1 MNSINMRTQ
10 KIYLFIWS
18 ILFVLMSCGNPR
30 AYETVD
36 GDPMQSR
43 IYTLENGLKVYLS
56 VNKEAPRIQTYIP
69 VRVGGKNDPA
79 ETTGL
84 AHYFEHLMFKGTESF
99 GTQNYAQ
106 EKPLLDQ
113 IEALFEVYRTKSD
126 EEERIAIYR
135 QIDSLSYEAS
145 KLSIPNEYDKLM
157 AAIGAEGTNAYT
169 AYDVTCY
176 IEDIPSNQLE
186 NWAKIQADRFKHNVI
201 RGFHTELETVY
212 EEKNMSLTQDHRKLR
227 EAISS
232 ALFKNH
238 PYGTQ
243 TILGTQEHLKNPS
256 ITNIKNYYKK
266 WYVPNNMAICMSGDF
281 DFDEA
286 IEIIERYFGDMQ
298 PNKELQMLS
307 FEPETELTE
316 PIVKEVWGLESECVA
331 LAWRFPGASSDEAL
345 MLEVVDAIMNNG
357 MAGIID
363 LNLLQDQKLLSAYSY
378 PDVMSDY
385 STYFMHGSP
394 KEGQS
399 LDEVKELLLAQVD
412 ILRKGEWDEALLTAG
427 ITNYK
432 LRIQQMLEENESR
445 ADLFVTSFI
454 NNIPWENMVNRIGQM
469 EKITKNDVVE
479 FANKYLKDSNYA
491 VVYKRQGEDKNIKK
505 IAKPAIT
512 PIFTNRDTTS
522 AFLRDI
528 QGTKV
533 TPIKPVFVD
542 FDKDMS
548 KGSIGKLPLLYKE
561 NTTNDIFTLKYIYDF
576 GVNEMKSLSTA
587 RDYLDYLGTS
597 DMTAAQIKQ
606 EFYNL
611 ACSYYI
617 SIGYNETD
625 IVLYGLSENMDK
637 AVELLEKVLT
647 DAQPN
652 EAAYNSLVA
661 DILKSRANSKASQS
675 INFNMLRQY
684 ALYGPNNP
692 SKNIL
697 SDEELKN
704 MKPETLIES
713 ISGLPEYEHR
723 VLYYGPMSIDK
734 VSETIAKRHNIPET
748 LKTVKR
754 NDSFKYNI
762 SNENIVYV
770 APYDANQIYMSS
782 VSNVG
787 EMYDANKTPII
798 TMYNEYFGGGMNS
811 IVFQEMREARALAYS
826 AAAFMFEPWRIEFP
840 GYYMT
845 YIATQ
850 NDKMIDALTAF
861 DEIINNMPVSEQA
874 FNIAKEALI
883 GRLRTERIT
892 RDRVLGYYLDQEKLN
907 LSGDTRRQLFEAV
920 QNMTLDDVVAYQ
932 QANVKGRKYST
943 CILGR
948 ESDLDM
954 KSLEKWGKI
963 IRLTQ
968 EDIFGY

>member
-1 MNSINMRTQ
+1 MSVVAIALMVSCTQ
-10 KIYLFIWS
+10 KR
-18 ILFVLMSCGNPR
+18 N
-30 AYETVD
+30 YETVD

-43 IYTLENGLKVYLS
+43 IYTLKNGLKVYLT
-56 VNKEAPRIQTYIP
+56 VNKETPRIQTYIP

-113 IEALFEVYRTKSD
+113 IEALFEVYRTKTD
-126 EEERIAIYR
+126 EAERAAIYH

-169 AYDVTCY
+169 GYDVTCY
-176 IEDIPSNQLE
+176 TEEIPSNQLE
-186 NWAKIQADRFKHNVI
+186 NWAKIQADRFKNNVI

-212 EEKNMSLTQDHRKLR
+212 EEKNMSLTQDNRKLH

-232 ALFKNH
+232 ALFKKH

-256 ITNIKNYYKK
+256 ITNIKNYYRK

-286 IEIIERYFGDMQ
+286 IDIIEKYFGDMQ
-298 PNKELQMLS
+298 PNNELQMLS
-307 FEPETELTE
+307 FEPEAEITE
-316 PIVKEVWGLESECVA
+316 PIVKEVWGLESERVA

-345 MLEVVDAIMNNG
+345 MLEVIDAIMNNG
-357 MAGIID
+357 MAGLID

-378 PDVMSDY
+378 PNVMSDY
-385 STYFMHGSP
+385 STYFMQGAP

-399 LDEVKELLLAQVD
+399 LDEVKELLLAQID
-412 ILRKGEWDEALLTAG
+412 QLRKGEWDEELLTAG
-427 ITNYK
+427 VTNYK
-432 LRIQQMLEENESR
+432 MNIQRLLEENESR

-454 NNIPWENMVNRIGQM
+454 NNTPWEDMVNRVARM
-469 EKITKNDVVE
+469 EKITKKDVVE
-479 FANKYLKDSNYA
+479 FANKYLKDNNYA
-491 VVYKRQGEDKNIKK
+491 VVYKRQGEDTGIKK

-522 AFLRDI
+522 AFLREI
-528 QGTKV
+528 QAAIV
-533 TPIKPVFVD
+533 TPIEPVFVD

-548 KGSIGKLPLLYKE
+548 KGSIGNLQLLYKK
-561 NTTNDIFTLKYIYDF
+561 NTMNDIFTLKYIFDF
-576 GVNEMKSLSTA
+576 GVNEIKSLSTA
-587 RDYLDYLGTS
+587 RNYLDYLGTS
-597 DMTAAQIKQ
+597 DMSAAQIKQ

-617 SIGYNETD
+617 TVGFNETS
-625 IVLYGLSENMDK
+625 IILTGLSENMDK
-637 AVELLEKVLT
+637 AIKLMEKVLT

-652 EAAYNSLVA
+652 EAAYKSMVA
-661 DILKSRANSKASQS
+661 DILKSRTNSKANQQS
-675 INFNMLRQY
+675 NFNMLRQY
-684 ALYGPNNP
+684 SLYGANNP

-697 SDEELKN
+697 SEKELKN
-704 MKPETLIES
+704 MKPETLIET
-713 ISGLPEYEHR
+713 ITQLSGKEHR
-723 VLYYGPMSIDK
+723 VLYHGPMTIDEVTATVANNHK
-734 VSETIAKRHNIPET
+734 VPEV
-748 LKTVKR
+748 LKTVEK
-754 NDSFKYNI
+754 NKSYKIQSTD
-762 SNENIVYV
+762 ENIVYF

-782 VSNVG
+782 VSCNG
-787 EMYDANKTPII
+787 EMYDANRSPII

-811 IVFQEMREARALAYS
+811 IVFQEMREARGLAYS
-826 AAAFMFEPWRIEFP
+826 AAAYMIEPWRIDMP
-840 GYYMT
+840 SYYWT

-850 NDKMIDALTAF
+850 NDKMIDALNAF
-861 DEIINNMPVSEQA
+861 DEIINNMPISEQA

-907 LSGDTRRQLFEAV
+907 LTEDTRRQLYDAV
-920 QNMTLDDVVAYQ
+920 QKMTLEDVTAYQ
-932 QANVKGRKYST
+932 QANVKGRKYTT

>member
-1 MNSINMRTQ
+1 MSVVAIALMVSCTQ
-10 KIYLFIWS
+10 KR
-18 ILFVLMSCGNPR
+18 N
-30 AYETVD
+30 YETVD

-43 IYTLENGLKVYLS
+43 IYTLKNGLKVYLT
-56 VNKEAPRIQTYIP
+56 VNKETPRIQTYIP

-99 GTQNYAQ
+99 GTQNYAL

-113 IEALFEVYRTKSD
+113 IEALFEVYRTKTD
-126 EEERIAIYR
+126 EAERAAIYH

-169 AYDVTCY
+169 GYDVTCY
-176 IEDIPSNQLE
+176 TEEIPSNQLE
-186 NWAKIQADRFKHNVI
+186 NWAKIQADRFKNNVI

-212 EEKNMSLTQDHRKLR
+212 EEKNMSLTQDNRKLH

-232 ALFKNH
+232 ALFKKH

-256 ITNIKNYYKK
+256 ITNIKNYYRK

-286 IEIIERYFGDMQ
+286 IDIIEKYFGDMQ
-298 PNKELQMLS
+298 PNNELQMLS
-307 FEPETELTE
+307 FEPEAEITE
-316 PIVKEVWGLESECVA
+316 PIVKEVWGLESERVA

-345 MLEVVDAIMNNG
+345 MLEVIDAIMNNG
-357 MAGIID
+357 MAGLID

-378 PDVMSDY
+378 PNVMSDY
-385 STYFMHGSP
+385 STYFMQGAP

-399 LDEVKELLLAQVD
+399 LDEVKELLLAQID
-412 ILRKGEWDEALLTAG
+412 QLRKGEWDEALLTAG
-427 ITNYK
+427 VTNYK
-432 LRIQQMLEENESR
+432 MYIQRLLEENESR

-454 NNIPWENMVNRIGQM
+454 NNTPWEDMVNRVARM
-469 EKITKNDVVE
+469 EKITKKDVVE
-479 FANKYLKDSNYA
+479 FANKYLKDNNYA
-491 VVYKRQGEDKNIKK
+491 VVYKRQGEDTGIKK

-522 AFLRDI
+522 AFLREI
-528 QGTKV
+528 QAATV
-533 TPIKPVFVD
+533 TPIEPVFVD

-548 KGSIGKLPLLYKE
+548 KGSIGNLQLLYKE
-561 NTTNDIFTLKYIYDF
+561 NTMNDIFTLKYIFDF
-576 GVNEMKSLSTA
+576 GVNEIKSLSTA
-587 RDYLDYLGTS
+587 RNYLDYLGTS
-597 DMTAAQIKQ
+597 DMSAAQIKQ

-617 SIGYNETD
+617 TVGFHETSIILT
-625 IVLYGLSENMDK
+625 GLSENMDK
-637 AVELLEKVLT
+637 AIKLMEKVLT

-652 EAAYNSLVA
+652 EAAYKSMVA
-661 DILKSRANSKASQS
+661 DILKSRTNSKANQQS
-675 INFNMLRQY
+675 NFNMLRQY
-684 ALYGPNNP
+684 SLYGANNP

-697 SDEELKN
+697 SEKELKN
-704 MKPETLIES
+704 MKPETLIET
-713 ISGLPEYEHR
+713 ITQLSGKEHR
-723 VLYYGPMSIDK
+723 VLYHGPMTIDEVTATVANNHK
-734 VSETIAKRHNIPET
+734 VPEV
-748 LKTVKR
+748 LKTVEK
-754 NDSFKYNI
+754 NKSYKIQSTD
-762 SNENIVYV
+762 ENIVYF

-782 VSNVG
+782 VSCNG
-787 EMYDANKTPII
+787 EMYDANKSPII

-811 IVFQEMREARALAYS
+811 IVFQEMREARGLAYS
-826 AAAFMFEPWRIEFP
+826 AAAYMIEPWRIDMP
-840 GYYMT
+840 SYYWT

-850 NDKMIDALTAF
+850 NDKMIDALNAF
-861 DEIINNMPVSEQA
+861 DEIINNMPISEQA

-907 LSGDTRRQLFEAV
+907 LTEDTRRQLYDAV
-920 QNMTLDDVVAYQ
+920 QKMTLEDVTAYQ
-932 QANVKGRKYST
+932 QANVKGRKYTT

-963 IRLTQ
+963 IRLTKA
-968 EDIFGY
+968 

>member
-1 MNSINMRTQ
+1 MSVVAIALMVSCTQ
-10 KIYLFIWS
+10 KR
-18 ILFVLMSCGNPR
+18 N
-30 AYETVD
+30 YETVD
-36 GDPMQSR
+36 DDPMQSR
-43 IYTLENGLKVYLS
+43 IYTLKNGLKVYLT
-56 VNKEAPRIQTYIP
+56 VNKETPRIQTYIP

-113 IEALFEVYRTKSD
+113 IEALFEVYRTKTD
-126 EEERIAIYR
+126 EAERAAIYH

-169 AYDVTCY
+169 GYDVTCY
-176 IEDIPSNQLE
+176 TEEIPSNQLE
-186 NWAKIQADRFKHNVI
+186 NWAKIQADRFKNNVI

-212 EEKNMSLTQDHRKLR
+212 EEKNMSLTQDNRKLH

-232 ALFKNH
+232 ALFKKH

-256 ITNIKNYYKK
+256 ITNIKNYYRK

-286 IEIIERYFGDMQ
+286 IDIIEKYFGDMQ
-298 PNKELQMLS
+298 PNNELQMLS
-307 FEPETELTE
+307 FEPEAEITE
-316 PIVKEVWGLESECVA
+316 PIVKEVWGLESERVA
-331 LAWRFPGASSDEAL
+331 LAWRFHGASSDEAL
-345 MLEVVDAIMNNG
+345 MLEVIDAIMNNG
-357 MAGIID
+357 MAGLID

-378 PDVMSDY
+378 PNVMSDY
-385 STYFMHGSP
+385 STYFMQGAP

-399 LDEVKELLLAQVD
+399 LDEVKELLLAQID
-412 ILRKGEWDEALLTAG
+412 QLRKGEWDEALLTAG
-427 ITNYK
+427 VTNYK
-432 LRIQQMLEENESR
+432 MNIQRLLEENESR
-445 ADLFVTSFI
+445 ANLFVTSFI
-454 NNIPWENMVNRIGQM
+454 NNTPWEDMVNRVARM
-469 EKITKNDVVE
+469 EKITKKDVVE
-479 FANKYLKDSNYA
+479 FANKYLKDNNYA
-491 VVYKRQGEDKNIKK
+491 VVYKRQGEDTGIKK

-522 AFLRDI
+522 AFLREI
-528 QGTKV
+528 QAATV
-533 TPIKPVFVD
+533 TPIEPVFVD

-548 KGSIGKLPLLYKE
+548 KGSIGNLQLLYKE
-561 NTTNDIFTLKYIYDF
+561 NTMNDIFTLKYIFDF
-576 GVNEMKSLSTA
+576 GVNEIRSLSTA
-587 RDYLDYLGTS
+587 RNYLDYLGTS
-597 DMTAAQIKQ
+597 DMSAAQIKQ

-617 SIGYNETD
+617 TVGFNETS
-625 IVLYGLSENMDK
+625 IILTGLSENMDK
-637 AVELLEKVLT
+637 AIKLMEKVLT

-652 EAAYNSLVA
+652 EAAYKSMVA
-661 DILKSRANSKASQS
+661 DILKSRTNSKANQQS
-675 INFNMLRQY
+675 NFNMLRQY
-684 ALYGPNNP
+684 SLYGANNP

-697 SDEELKN
+697 SEKELKN
-704 MKPETLIES
+704 MKPETLIET
-713 ISGLPEYEHR
+713 ITQLSGKEHR
-723 VLYYGPMSIDK
+723 VLYHGPMTIDEVTATVANNHK
-734 VSETIAKRHNIPET
+734 VPEV
-748 LKTVKR
+748 LKTVEK
-754 NDSFKYNI
+754 NKSYKIQSTD
-762 SNENIVYV
+762 ENIVYF

-782 VSNVG
+782 VSCNG
-787 EMYDANKTPII
+787 EMYDANKSPII

-811 IVFQEMREARALAYS
+811 IVFQEMREARGLAYS
-826 AAAFMFEPWRIEFP
+826 AAAYMIEPWRIDMP
-840 GYYMT
+840 SYYWT

-850 NDKMIDALTAF
+850 NDKMIDALNAF
-861 DEIINNMPVSEQA
+861 DEIINNMPISEQA

-907 LSGDTRRQLFEAV
+907 LTEDTRRQLYDAV
-920 QNMTLDDVVAYQ
+920 QKMTLEDVTAYQ
-932 QANVKGRKYST
+932 QANVKGRKYTT

>member
-1 MNSINMRTQ
+1 MSVVAIALMVSCTQ
-10 KIYLFIWS
+10 KR
-18 ILFVLMSCGNPR
+18 N
-30 AYETVD
+30 YETVD

-43 IYTLENGLKVYLS
+43 IYTLKNGLKVYLT
-56 VNKEAPRIQTYIP
+56 VNKETPRIQTYIP

-113 IEALFEVYRTKSD
+113 IEALFEVYRTKTD
-126 EEERIAIYR
+126 EAERAAIYH

-169 AYDVTCY
+169 GYDVTCY
-176 IEDIPSNQLE
+176 TEEIPSNQLE
-186 NWAKIQADRFKHNVI
+186 NWAKIQADRFKNNVI

-212 EEKNMSLTQDHRKLR
+212 EEKNMSLTQDNRKLH

-232 ALFKNH
+232 ALFKKH

-243 TILGTQEHLKNPS
+243 TVLGTQEHLKNPS
-256 ITNIKNYYKK
+256 ITNIKNYYRK

-286 IEIIERYFGDMQ
+286 IDIIEKYFGDMQ
-298 PNKELQMLS
+298 PNNELQMLS
-307 FEPETELTE
+307 FEPEAEITE
-316 PIVKEVWGLESECVA
+316 PIVKEVWGLESERVA

-345 MLEVVDAIMNNG
+345 MLEVIDAIMNNG
-357 MAGIID
+357 MAGLID

-378 PDVMSDY
+378 PNVMSDY
-385 STYFMHGSP
+385 STYFMQGAP

-399 LDEVKELLLAQVD
+399 LDEVKELLLAQID
-412 ILRKGEWDEALLTAG
+412 QLRKGEWDEALLTAG
-427 ITNYK
+427 VTNYK
-432 LRIQQMLEENESR
+432 MYIQRLLEENESR

-454 NNIPWENMVNRIGQM
+454 NNTPWEDMVNRVARM
-469 EKITKNDVVE
+469 EKITKKDVVE
-479 FANKYLKDSNYA
+479 FANKYLKDNNYA
-491 VVYKRQGEDKNIKK
+491 VVYKRQGEDTGIKK

-522 AFLRDI
+522 AFLREI
-528 QGTKV
+528 QAATV
-533 TPIKPVFVD
+533 TPIEPVFVN

-548 KGSIGKLPLLYKE
+548 KGSIGNLQLLYKE
-561 NTTNDIFTLKYIYDF
+561 NTMNDIFTLKYIFDF
-576 GVNEMKSLSTA
+576 GVNEIKSLSTA
-587 RDYLDYLGTS
+587 RNYLDYLGTS
-597 DMTAAQIKQ
+597 DMSAAQIKQ

-617 SIGYNETD
+617 TVGFHETSIILT
-625 IVLYGLSENMDK
+625 GLSENMDK
-637 AVELLEKVLT
+637 AIKLMEKVLT

-652 EAAYNSLVA
+652 EAAYKNMVA
-661 DILKSRANSKASQS
+661 DILKSRTNSKANQQS
-675 INFNMLRQY
+675 NFNMLRQY
-684 ALYGPNNP
+684 SLYGANNP

-697 SDEELKN
+697 SEKELKN
-704 MKPETLIES
+704 MKPETLIET
-713 ISGLPEYEHR
+713 ITQLSGKEHR
-723 VLYYGPMSIDK
+723 VLYHGPMTIEEVTATVANNHK
-734 VSETIAKRHNIPET
+734 VPEV
-748 LKTVKR
+748 LKTVEK
-754 NDSFKYNI
+754 NKSYKIQSTD
-762 SNENIVYV
+762 ENIVYF

-782 VSNVG
+782 VSCNG
-787 EMYDANKTPII
+787 EMYDANKSPII

-811 IVFQEMREARALAYS
+811 IVFQEMREARGLAYS
-826 AAAFMFEPWRIEFP
+826 AAAYMIEPWRIDMP
-840 GYYMT
+840 SYYWT

-850 NDKMIDALTAF
+850 NDKMIDALNAF
-861 DEIINNMPVSEQA
+861 DEIINNMPISEQA

-907 LSGDTRRQLFEAV
+907 LTEDTRRQLYDAV
-920 QNMTLDDVVAYQ
+920 QKMTLEDVTAYQ
-932 QANVKGRKYST
+932 QANVKGRKYTT

>member
-1 MNSINMRTQ
+1 MSVVAIALMVSCTQ
-10 KIYLFIWS
+10 KR
-18 ILFVLMSCGNPR
+18 N
-30 AYETVD
+30 YETVD

-43 IYTLENGLKVYLS
+43 IYTLKNGLKVYLT
-56 VNKEAPRIQTYIP
+56 VNKETPRIQTYIP

-113 IEALFEVYRTKSD
+113 IEVLFEVYRTKTD
-126 EEERIAIYR
+126 EAERAAIYHR
-135 QIDSLSYEAS
+135 IDSLSYEAS

-169 AYDVTCY
+169 GYDVTCY
-176 IEDIPSNQLE
+176 TEEIPSNQLE
-186 NWAKIQADRFKHNVI
+186 NWAKIQADRFKNNVI

-212 EEKNMSLTQDHRKLR
+212 EEKNMSLTQDNRKLH

-232 ALFKNH
+232 ALFKKH

-256 ITNIKNYYKK
+256 ITNIKNYYRK

-286 IEIIERYFGDMQ
+286 IDIIEKYFGDMQ
-298 PNKELQMLS
+298 PNNELQMLS
-307 FEPETELTE
+307 FEPEAEITE
-316 PIVKEVWGLESECVA
+316 PIVKEVWGLESERVA

-345 MLEVVDAIMNNG
+345 MLEVIDAIMNNG
-357 MAGIID
+357 MAGLID

-378 PDVMSDY
+378 PNVMSDY
-385 STYFMHGSP
+385 STYFMQGAP

-399 LDEVKELLLAQVD
+399 LDEVKELLLAQID
-412 ILRKGEWDEALLTAG
+412 QLRKGEWDEALLTAG
-427 ITNYK
+427 VTNYK
-432 LRIQQMLEENESR
+432 MNIQRLLEENESR

-454 NNIPWENMVNRIGQM
+454 NNTPWEDMVNRVARM
-469 EKITKNDVVE
+469 EKITKKDVVE
-479 FANKYLKDSNYA
+479 FANKYLKDNNYA
-491 VVYKRQGEDKNIKK
+491 VVYKRQGEDTGIKK

-522 AFLRDI
+522 AFLREI
-528 QGTKV
+528 QAATV
-533 TPIKPVFVD
+533 TPIEPVFVD

-548 KGSIGKLPLLYKE
+548 KGSIGNLQLLYKE
-561 NTTNDIFTLKYIYDF
+561 NTMNDIFTLKYIFDF
-576 GVNEMKSLSTA
+576 GVNEIKSLSTA
-587 RDYLDYLGTS
+587 RNYLDYLGTS
-597 DMTAAQIKQ
+597 DMSAAQIKQ

-617 SIGYNETD
+617 TVGFNETS
-625 IVLYGLSENMDK
+625 IILTGLSENMDK
-637 AVELLEKVLT
+637 AIKLMEKVLT

-652 EAAYNSLVA
+652 EAAYKSMVA
-661 DILKSRANSKASQS
+661 DILKSRTNSKANQQS
-675 INFNMLRQY
+675 NFNMLRQY
-684 ALYGPNNP
+684 SLYGANNP

-697 SDEELKN
+697 SEKELKN
-704 MKPETLIES
+704 MKPETLIET
-713 ISGLPEYEHR
+713 ITQLSGKEHR
-723 VLYYGPMSIDK
+723 VLYHGPMTIDEVTATVANNHK
-734 VSETIAKRHNIPET
+734 VPEV
-748 LKTVKR
+748 LKTVEK
-754 NDSFKYNI
+754 NKSYKIQSTD
-762 SNENIVYV
+762 ENIVYF

-782 VSNVG
+782 VSCNG
-787 EMYDANKTPII
+787 EMYDANKSPII

-811 IVFQEMREARALAYS
+811 IVFQEMREARGLAYS
-826 AAAFMFEPWRIEFP
+826 AAAYMIEPWRIDMP
-840 GYYMT
+840 SYYWT

-850 NDKMIDALTAF
+850 NDKMIDALNAF
-861 DEIINNMPVSEQA
+861 DEIINNMPISEQA

-907 LSGDTRRQLFEAV
+907 LTEDTRRQLYDAV
-920 QNMTLDDVVAYQ
+920 QKMTLEDVTAYQ
-932 QANVKGRKYST
+932 QANVKGRKYTT

>member
-1 MNSINMRTQ
+1 MSVVAIALMVSCTQ
-10 KIYLFIWS
+10 KR
-18 ILFVLMSCGNPR
+18 N
-30 AYETVD
+30 YETVD
-36 GDPMQSR
+36 DDPMQSR
-43 IYTLENGLKVYLS
+43 IYTLKNGLKVYLT
-56 VNKEAPRIQTYIP
+56 VNKETPRIQTYIP

-113 IEALFEVYRTKSD
+113 IEALFEVYRTKTD
-126 EEERIAIYR
+126 EAERAAIYH

-169 AYDVTCY
+169 GYDVTCY
-176 IEDIPSNQLE
+176 TEEIPSNQLE
-186 NWAKIQADRFKHNVI
+186 NWAKIQADRFKNNVI

-212 EEKNMSLTQDHRKLR
+212 EEKNMSLTQDNRKLH

-232 ALFKNH
+232 ALFKKH

-256 ITNIKNYYKK
+256 ITNIKNYYRK

-286 IEIIERYFGDMQ
+286 IDIIEKYFGDMQ
-298 PNKELQMLS
+298 PNNELQMLS
-307 FEPETELTE
+307 FEPEAEITE
-316 PIVKEVWGLESECVA
+316 PIVKEVWGLESERVA
-331 LAWRFPGASSDEAL
+331 LAWRFHGASSDEAL
-345 MLEVVDAIMNNG
+345 MLEVIDAIMNNG
-357 MAGIID
+357 MAGLID

-378 PDVMSDY
+378 PNVMSDY
-385 STYFMHGSP
+385 STYFMQGAP

-399 LDEVKELLLAQVD
+399 LDEVKELLLAQID
-412 ILRKGEWDEALLTAG
+412 QLRKGEWDEALLTAG
-427 ITNYK
+427 VTNYK
-432 LRIQQMLEENESR
+432 MNIQRLLEENESR

-454 NNIPWENMVNRIGQM
+454 NNTPWEDMVNRVARM
-469 EKITKNDVVE
+469 EKITKKDVVE
-479 FANKYLKDSNYA
+479 FANKYLKDNNYA
-491 VVYKRQGEDKNIKK
+491 VVYKRQGEDTGIKK

-522 AFLRDI
+522 AFLREI
-528 QGTKV
+528 QAATV
-533 TPIKPVFVD
+533 TPIEPVFVD

-548 KGSIGKLPLLYKE
+548 KGSIGNLQLLYKE
-561 NTTNDIFTLKYIYDF
+561 NTMNDIFTLKYIFDF
-576 GVNEMKSLSTA
+576 GVNEIKSLSTA
-587 RDYLDYLGTS
+587 RNYLDYLGTS
-597 DMTAAQIKQ
+597 DMSAAQIKQ

-617 SIGYNETD
+617 TVGFNETS
-625 IVLYGLSENMDK
+625 IILTGLSENMDK
-637 AVELLEKVLT
+637 AIKLMEKVLT

-652 EAAYNSLVA
+652 EAAYKSMVA
-661 DILKSRANSKASQS
+661 DILKSRTNSKANQQS
-675 INFNMLRQY
+675 NFNMLRQY
-684 ALYGPNNP
+684 SLYGANNP

-697 SDEELKN
+697 SEKELKN
-704 MKPETLIES
+704 MKPETLIET
-713 ISGLPEYEHR
+713 ITQLSGKEHR
-723 VLYYGPMSIDK
+723 VLYHGPMTIDEVTATVANNHK
-734 VSETIAKRHNIPET
+734 VPEV
-748 LKTVKR
+748 LKTVEK
-754 NDSFKYNI
+754 NKSYKIQSTD
-762 SNENIVYV
+762 ENIVYF

-782 VSNVG
+782 VSCNG
-787 EMYDANKTPII
+787 EMYDANKSPII

-811 IVFQEMREARALAYS
+811 IVFQEMREARGLAYS
-826 AAAFMFEPWRIEFP
+826 AAAYMIEPWRIDMP
-840 GYYMT
+840 SYYWT

-850 NDKMIDALTAF
+850 NDKMIDALNAF
-861 DEIINNMPVSEQA
+861 DEIINNMPISEQA

-907 LSGDTRRQLFEAV
+907 LTEDTRRQLYDAV
-920 QNMTLDDVVAYQ
+920 QKMTLEDVTAYQ
-932 QANVKGRKYST
+932 QANVKGRKYTT

>member
-1 MNSINMRTQ
+1 MSVVAIALMVSCTQ
-10 KIYLFIWS
+10 KR
-18 ILFVLMSCGNPR
+18 N
-30 AYETVD
+30 YETVD

-43 IYTLENGLKVYLS
+43 IYTLKNGLKVYLT
-56 VNKEAPRIQTYIP
+56 VNKETPRIQTYIP

-113 IEALFEVYRTKSD
+113 IEALFEVYRTKTD
-126 EEERIAIYR
+126 EAERAAIYH

-169 AYDVTCY
+169 GYDVTCY
-176 IEDIPSNQLE
+176 TEEIPSNQLE
-186 NWAKIQADRFKHNVI
+186 NWAKIQADRFKNNVI

-212 EEKNMSLTQDHRKLR
+212 EEKNMSLTQDNRKLH

-232 ALFKNH
+232 ALFKKH

-243 TILGTQEHLKNPS
+243 TVLGTQEHLKNPS
-256 ITNIKNYYKK
+256 ITNIKNYYRK

-286 IEIIERYFGDMQ
+286 IDIIEKYFGDMQ
-298 PNKELQMLS
+298 PNNELQMLS
-307 FEPETELTE
+307 FEPEAEITE
-316 PIVKEVWGLESECVA
+316 PIVKEVWGLESERVA

-345 MLEVVDAIMNNG
+345 MLEVIDAIMNNG
-357 MAGIID
+357 MAGLID

-378 PDVMSDY
+378 PNVMSDY
-385 STYFMHGSP
+385 STYFMQGAP

-399 LDEVKELLLAQVD
+399 LDEVKELLLAQID
-412 ILRKGEWDEALLTAG
+412 QLRKGEWDEALLTAG
-427 ITNYK
+427 VTNYK
-432 LRIQQMLEENESR
+432 MYIQRLLEENESR

-454 NNIPWENMVNRIGQM
+454 NNTPWEDMVNRVARM
-469 EKITKNDVVE
+469 EKITKKDVVE
-479 FANKYLKDSNYA
+479 FANKYLKDNNYA
-491 VVYKRQGEDKNIKK
+491 VVYKRQGEDTGIKK

-522 AFLRDI
+522 AFLREI
-528 QGTKV
+528 QAATV
-533 TPIKPVFVD
+533 TPIEPVFVD

-548 KGSIGKLPLLYKE
+548 KGSIGNLQLLYKE
-561 NTTNDIFTLKYIYDF
+561 NTMNDIFTLKYIFDF
-576 GVNEMKSLSTA
+576 GVNEIKSLSTA
-587 RDYLDYLGTS
+587 RNYLDYLGTS
-597 DMTAAQIKQ
+597 DMSAAQIKQ

-617 SIGYNETD
+617 TVGFHETSIILT
-625 IVLYGLSENMDK
+625 GLSENMDK
-637 AVELLEKVLT
+637 AIKLMEKVLT

-652 EAAYNSLVA
+652 EAAYKSMVA
-661 DILKSRANSKASQS
+661 DILKSRTNSKANQQS
-675 INFNMLRQY
+675 NFNMLRQY
-684 ALYGPNNP
+684 SLYGANNP

-697 SDEELKN
+697 SEKELKN
-704 MKPETLIES
+704 MKPETLIET
-713 ISGLPEYEHR
+713 ITQLSGKEHR
-723 VLYYGPMSIDK
+723 VLYHGPMTIEEVTATVANNHK
-734 VSETIAKRHNIPET
+734 VPEV
-748 LKTVKR
+748 LKTVEK
-754 NDSFKYNI
+754 NKSYKIQSTD
-762 SNENIVYV
+762 ENIVYF

-782 VSNVG
+782 VSCNG
-787 EMYDANKTPII
+787 EMYDANKSPII

-811 IVFQEMREARALAYS
+811 IVFQEMREARGLAYS
-826 AAAFMFEPWRIEFP
+826 AAAYMIEPWRIDMP
-840 GYYMT
+840 SYYWT

-850 NDKMIDALTAF
+850 NDKMIDALNAF
-861 DEIINNMPVSEQA
+861 DEIINNMPISEQA

-907 LSGDTRRQLFEAV
+907 LTEDTRRQLYDAV
-920 QNMTLDDVVAYQ
+920 QKMTLEDVTAYQ
-932 QANVKGRKYST
+932 QANVKGRKYTT

>member
-1 MNSINMRTQ
+1 MSVVAIALMVSCTQ
-10 KIYLFIWS
+10 KR
-18 ILFVLMSCGNPR
+18 N
-30 AYETVD
+30 YETVD

-43 IYTLENGLKVYLS
+43 IYTLKNGLKVYLT
-56 VNKEAPRIQTYIP
+56 VNKETPRIQTYIP

-106 EKPLLDQ
+106 EKPILDQ
-113 IEALFEVYRTKSD
+113 IEALFEVYRTKTD
-126 EEERIAIYR
+126 EAERAAIYH

-169 AYDVTCY
+169 GYDVTCY
-176 IEDIPSNQLE
+176 TEEIPSNQLE
-186 NWAKIQADRFKHNVI
+186 NWAKIQADRFKNNVI

-212 EEKNMSLTQDHRKLR
+212 EEKNMSLTQDNRKLH

-232 ALFKNH
+232 ALFKKH

-256 ITNIKNYYKK
+256 ITNIKNYYRK

-286 IEIIERYFGDMQ
+286 IDIIEKYFGDMQ
-298 PNKELQMLS
+298 PNNELQMLS
-307 FEPETELTE
+307 FEPEAEITE
-316 PIVKEVWGLESECVA
+316 PIVKEVWGLESERVA

-345 MLEVVDAIMNNG
+345 MLEVIDAIMNNG
-357 MAGIID
+357 MAGLID

-378 PDVMSDY
+378 PNVMSDY
-385 STYFMHGSP
+385 STYFMQGAP

-399 LDEVKELLLAQVD
+399 LDEVKELLLAQID
-412 ILRKGEWDEALLTAG
+412 QLRKGEWDEALLTAG
-427 ITNYK
+427 VTNYK
-432 LRIQQMLEENESR
+432 MNIQRLLEENESR

-454 NNIPWENMVNRIGQM
+454 NNTPWEDMVNRVARM
-469 EKITKNDVVE
+469 EKITKKDVVE
-479 FANKYLKDSNYA
+479 FANKYLKDNNYA
-491 VVYKRQGEDKNIKK
+491 VVYKRQGEDTGIKK

-522 AFLRDI
+522 AFLREI
-528 QGTKV
+528 QAATV
-533 TPIKPVFVD
+533 TPIEPVFVD

-548 KGSIGKLPLLYKE
+548 KGSIGNLQLLYKE
-561 NTTNDIFTLKYIYDF
+561 NTMNDIFTLKYIFDF
-576 GVNEMKSLSTA
+576 GVNEIKSLSTA
-587 RDYLDYLGTS
+587 RNYLDYLGTS
-597 DMTAAQIKQ
+597 DMSAAQIKQ

-617 SIGYNETD
+617 TVGFHETSIILT
-625 IVLYGLSENMDK
+625 GLSENMDK
-637 AVELLEKVLT
+637 AIKLMEKVLT

-652 EAAYNSLVA
+652 EAAYKSMVA
-661 DILKSRANSKASQS
+661 DILKSRTNSKANQQS
-675 INFNMLRQY
+675 NFNMLRQY
-684 ALYGPNNP
+684 SLYGANNP

-697 SDEELKN
+697 SEKELKN
-704 MKPETLIES
+704 MKPETLIET
-713 ISGLPEYEHR
+713 ITQLSGKEHR
-723 VLYYGPMSIDK
+723 VLYHGPMTIDEVTATVANNHK
-734 VSETIAKRHNIPET
+734 VPEV
-748 LKTVKR
+748 LKTVEK
-754 NDSFKYNI
+754 NKSYKIQSTD
-762 SNENIVYV
+762 ENIVYF

-782 VSNVG
+782 VSCNG
-787 EMYDANKTPII
+787 EMYDTNKSPII

-811 IVFQEMREARALAYS
+811 IVFQEMREARGLAYS
-826 AAAFMFEPWRIEFP
+826 AAAYMIEPWRIDMP
-840 GYYMT
+840 SYYWT

-850 NDKMIDALTAF
+850 NDKMIDALNAF
-861 DEIINNMPVSEQA
+861 DEIINNMPISEQA

-907 LSGDTRRQLFEAV
+907 LTEDTRRQLYDAV
-920 QNMTLDDVVAYQ
+920 QKMTLEDVTAYQ
-932 QANVKGRKYST
+932 QANVKGRKYTT

>member
-1 MNSINMRTQ
+1 MSVVAIALMVSCTQ
-10 KIYLFIWS
+10 KR
-18 ILFVLMSCGNPR
+18 N
-30 AYETVD
+30 YETVD

-43 IYTLENGLKVYLS
+43 IYTLKNGLKVYLT
-56 VNKEAPRIQTYIP
+56 VNKETPRIQTYIP

-113 IEALFEVYRTKSD
+113 IEALFEVYRTKTD
-126 EEERIAIYR
+126 EAERAAIYH

-169 AYDVTCY
+169 GYDVTCY
-176 IEDIPSNQLE
+176 TEEIPSNQLE
-186 NWAKIQADRFKHNVI
+186 NWAKIQADRFKNNVI

-212 EEKNMSLTQDHRKLR
+212 EEKNMSLTQDNRKLH

-232 ALFKNH
+232 ALFKKH

-256 ITNIKNYYKK
+256 ITNIKNYYRK

-286 IEIIERYFGDMQ
+286 IDIIEKYFGDMQ
-298 PNKELQMLS
+298 PNNELQMLS
-307 FEPETELTE
+307 FEPEAEITE
-316 PIVKEVWGLESECVA
+316 PIVKEVWGLESERVA
-331 LAWRFPGASSDEAL
+331 LAWRFHGASSDEAL
-345 MLEVVDAIMNNG
+345 MLEVIDAIMNNG
-357 MAGIID
+357 MAGLID
-363 LNLLQDQKLLSAYSY
+363 LNLMQDQKLLSAYSY
-378 PDVMSDY
+378 PNVMSDY
-385 STYFMHGSP
+385 STYFMQGAP

-399 LDEVKELLLAQVD
+399 LDEVKELLLAQID
-412 ILRKGEWDEALLTAG
+412 QLRKGEWDEALLTAG
-427 ITNYK
+427 VTNYK
-432 LRIQQMLEENESR
+432 MNIQRLLEENESR

-454 NNIPWENMVNRIGQM
+454 NNTPWEDMVNRVARM
-469 EKITKNDVVE
+469 EKITKKDVVE
-479 FANKYLKDSNYA
+479 FANKYLKDNNYA
-491 VVYKRQGEDKNIKK
+491 VVYKRQGEDTGIKK

-522 AFLRDI
+522 AFLREI
-528 QGTKV
+528 QAATV
-533 TPIKPVFVD
+533 TPIEPVFVD

-548 KGSIGKLPLLYKE
+548 KGSIGNLQLLYKE
-561 NTTNDIFTLKYIYDF
+561 NTMNDIFTLKYIFDF
-576 GVNEMKSLSTA
+576 GVNEIKSLSTA
-587 RDYLDYLGTS
+587 RNYLDYLGTS
-597 DMTAAQIKQ
+597 DMSAAQIKQ

-617 SIGYNETD
+617 NVGFNETS
-625 IVLYGLSENMDK
+625 IILTGLSENMDK
-637 AVELLEKVLT
+637 AIKLMEKVLT

-652 EAAYNSLVA
+652 EAAYKSMVA
-661 DILKSRANSKASQS
+661 DILKSRTNSKANQQS
-675 INFNMLRQY
+675 NFNMLRQY
-684 ALYGPNNP
+684 SLYGANNP

-697 SDEELKN
+697 SEKELKN
-704 MKPETLIES
+704 MKPETLIET
-713 ISGLPEYEHR
+713 ITQLSGKEHR
-723 VLYYGPMSIDK
+723 VLYHGPMTIDEVTATVANNHK
-734 VSETIAKRHNIPET
+734 VPEV
-748 LKTVKR
+748 LKTVEK
-754 NDSFKYNI
+754 NKSYKIQSTD
-762 SNENIVYV
+762 ENIVYF

-782 VSNVG
+782 VSCNG
-787 EMYDANKTPII
+787 EMYDANKSPII

-811 IVFQEMREARALAYS
+811 IVFQEMREARGLAYS
-826 AAAFMFEPWRIEFP
+826 AAAYMIEPWRIDMP
-840 GYYMT
+840 SYYWT

-850 NDKMIDALTAF
+850 NDKMIDALNAF
-861 DEIINNMPVSEQA
+861 DEIINNMPISEQA

-907 LSGDTRRQLFEAV
+907 LTEDTRRQLYDAV
-920 QNMTLDDVVAYQ
+920 QKMTLEDVTAYQ
-932 QANVKGRKYST
+932 QANVKGRKYTT

>member
-1 MNSINMRTQ
+1 MSVVAIALMVSCTQ
-10 KIYLFIWS
+10 KR
-18 ILFVLMSCGNPR
+18 N
-30 AYETVD
+30 YETVD

-43 IYTLENGLKVYLS
+43 IYTLKNGLKVYLT
-56 VNKEAPRIQTYIP
+56 VNKETPRIQTYIP

-113 IEALFEVYRTKSD
+113 IEALFEVYRTKTD
-126 EEERIAIYR
+126 EAERAAIYH

-169 AYDVTCY
+169 GYDVTCY
-176 IEDIPSNQLE
+176 TEEIPSNQLE
-186 NWAKIQADRFKHNVI
+186 NWAKIQADRFKNNVI

-212 EEKNMSLTQDHRKLR
+212 EEKNMSLTQDNRKLH

-232 ALFKNH
+232 ALFKKH

-256 ITNIKNYYKK
+256 ITNIKNYYRK

-286 IEIIERYFGDMQ
+286 IDIIEKYFGDMQ
-298 PNKELQMLS
+298 PNNELQMLS
-307 FEPETELTE
+307 FEPEAEITE
-316 PIVKEVWGLESECVA
+316 PIVKEVWGLESERVA

-345 MLEVVDAIMNNG
+345 MLEVIDAIMNNG
-357 MAGIID
+357 MAGLID

-378 PDVMSDY
+378 PNVMSDY
-385 STYFMHGSP
+385 STYFMQGAP

-399 LDEVKELLLAQVD
+399 LDEVKELLLAQID
-412 ILRKGEWDEALLTAG
+412 QLRKGEWDEALLTAG
-427 ITNYK
+427 VTNYK
-432 LRIQQMLEENESR
+432 MYIQRLLEENESR

-454 NNIPWENMVNRIGQM
+454 NNTPWEDMVNRVARM
-469 EKITKNDVVE
+469 EKITKKDVVE
-479 FANKYLKDSNYA
+479 FANKYLKDNNYA
-491 VVYKRQGEDKNIKK
+491 VVYKRQGEDTGIKK

-522 AFLRDI
+522 AFLREI
-528 QGTKV
+528 QAATV
-533 TPIKPVFVD
+533 TPIEPVFVN

-548 KGSIGKLPLLYKE
+548 KGSIGNLQLLYKE
-561 NTTNDIFTLKYIYDF
+561 NTMNDIFTLKYIFDF
-576 GVNEMKSLSTA
+576 GVNEIKSLSTA
-587 RDYLDYLGTS
+587 RNYLDYLGTS
-597 DMTAAQIKQ
+597 DMSAAQIKQ

-617 SIGYNETD
+617 NVGFDETSIILT
-625 IVLYGLSENMDK
+625 GLSENMDK
-637 AVELLEKVLT
+637 AIKLMEKVLT

-652 EAAYNSLVA
+652 EAAYKSMVA
-661 DILKSRANSKASQS
+661 DILKSRTNSKANQQS
-675 INFNMLRQY
+675 NFNMLRQY
-684 ALYGPNNP
+684 SLYGANNP

-697 SDEELKN
+697 SEKELKN
-704 MKPETLIES
+704 MKPETLIET
-713 ISGLPEYEHR
+713 ITQLSGKEHR
-723 VLYYGPMSIDK
+723 VLYHGPMTIDEVTATVANNHK
-734 VSETIAKRHNIPET
+734 VPEV
-748 LKTVKR
+748 LKTVEK
-754 NDSFKYNI
+754 NKSYKIQSTD
-762 SNENIVYV
+762 ENIVYF

-782 VSNVG
+782 VSCNG
-787 EMYDANKTPII
+787 EMYDANKSPII

-811 IVFQEMREARALAYS
+811 IVFQEMREARGLAYS
-826 AAAFMFEPWRIEFP
+826 AAAYMIEPWRIDMP
-840 GYYMT
+840 SYYWT

-850 NDKMIDALTAF
+850 NDKMIDALNAF
-861 DEIINNMPVSEQA
+861 DEIINNMPISEQA

-907 LSGDTRRQLFEAV
+907 LTEDTRRQLYDAV
-920 QNMTLDDVVAYQ
+920 QKMTLEDVTAYQ
-932 QANVKGRKYST
+932 QANVKGRKYTT

>member
-1 MNSINMRTQ
+1 MSVVAIALMVSCTQ
-10 KIYLFIWS
+10 KR
-18 ILFVLMSCGNPR
+18 N
-30 AYETVD
+30 YETVD

-43 IYTLENGLKVYLS
+43 IYTLKNGLKVYLT
-56 VNKEAPRIQTYIP
+56 VNKETPRIQTYIP

-113 IEALFEVYRTKSD
+113 IEALFEVYRTKTD
-126 EEERIAIYR
+126 EAERAAIYH

-169 AYDVTCY
+169 GYDVTCY
-176 IEDIPSNQLE
+176 TEEIPSNQLE
-186 NWAKIQADRFKHNVI
+186 NWAKIQADRFKNNVI

-212 EEKNMSLTQDHRKLR
+212 EEKNMSLTQDNRKLH

-232 ALFKNH
+232 ALFKKH

-256 ITNIKNYYKK
+256 ITNIKNYYRK

-281 DFDEA
+281 DFDEV
-286 IEIIERYFGDMQ
+286 IDIIEKYFGDMQ
-298 PNKELQMLS
+298 PNNELQMLS
-307 FEPETELTE
+307 FEPEAEITE
-316 PIVKEVWGLESECVA
+316 PIVKEVWGLESERVA

-345 MLEVVDAIMNNG
+345 MLEVIDAIMNNG
-357 MAGIID
+357 MAGLID

-378 PDVMSDY
+378 PNVMSDY
-385 STYFMHGSP
+385 STYFMQGAP

-399 LDEVKELLLAQVD
+399 LDEVKELLLAQID
-412 ILRKGEWDEALLTAG
+412 QLRKGEWDEALLTAG
-427 ITNYK
+427 VTNYK
-432 LRIQQMLEENESR
+432 MYIQRLLEENESR

-454 NNIPWENMVNRIGQM
+454 NNTPWEDMVNRVARM
-469 EKITKNDVVE
+469 EKITKKDVVE
-479 FANKYLKDSNYA
+479 FANKYLKDNNYA
-491 VVYKRQGEDKNIKK
+491 VVYKRQGEDTGIKK

-522 AFLRDI
+522 AFLREI
-528 QGTKV
+528 QAATV
-533 TPIKPVFVD
+533 TPIEPVFVD

-548 KGSIGKLPLLYKE
+548 KGSIGNLQLLYKE
-561 NTTNDIFTLKYIYDF
+561 NTMNDIFTLKYIFDF
-576 GVNEMKSLSTA
+576 GVNEIKSLSTA
-587 RDYLDYLGTS
+587 RNYLDYLGTS
-597 DMTAAQIKQ
+597 DMSAAQIKQ

-617 SIGYNETD
+617 TVGFDETSIILT
-625 IVLYGLSENMDK
+625 GLSENMDK
-637 AVELLEKVLT
+637 AIKLMEKVLT

-652 EAAYNSLVA
+652 EAAYKSMVA
-661 DILKSRANSKASQS
+661 DILKSRTNSKANQQS
-675 INFNMLRQY
+675 NFNMLRQY
-684 ALYGPNNP
+684 SLYGANNP

-697 SDEELKN
+697 SEKELKN
-704 MKPETLIES
+704 MKPETLIET
-713 ISGLPEYEHR
+713 ITQLSGKEHR
-723 VLYYGPMSIDK
+723 VLYHGPMTIDEVTATLANNHK
-734 VSETIAKRHNIPET
+734 VPEV
-748 LKTVKR
+748 LKTVEK
-754 NDSFKYNI
+754 NKSYKIQSTD
-762 SNENIVYV
+762 ENIVYF

-782 VSNVG
+782 VSCNG
-787 EMYDANKTPII
+787 EMYDANKSPII

-811 IVFQEMREARALAYS
+811 IVFQEMREARGLAYS
-826 AAAFMFEPWRIEFP
+826 AAAYMIEPWRIDMP
-840 GYYMT
+840 SYYWT

-850 NDKMIDALTAF
+850 NDKMIDALNAF
-861 DEIINNMPVSEQA
+861 DEIINNMPISEQA

-907 LSGDTRRQLFEAV
+907 LTEDTRRQLYDAV
-920 QNMTLDDVVAYQ
+920 QKMTLEDVTAYQ
-932 QANVKGRKYST
+932 QANVKGRKYTT